1 MNGITIILMVAFCI
15 PAAISIVGIVFIF
28 TKYKK
33 IGVGLFLT
41 GIVLAG
47 IILLIGNAVCSNMH
61 LGNMN

>member
-1 MNGITIILMVAFCI
+1 MDAITMILMVAFCI
-15 PAAISIVGIVFIF
+15 PAAISIVGIVFLF

-33 IGVGLFLT
+33 IGLGLFLT

-47 IILLIGNAVCSNMH
+47 VILLIGNAVCSGIH